1 MRIGTYEPNQ
11 VAVQESKGGHLDVR
25 VPQENLGTGIAQG
38 VADIASAVQ
47 KGTAEADRLR
57 RTSAVNDHLDLLE
70 KLKEEGLAKMGQ
82 DAADPARNG
91 GKSLAEVMAEKFDAE
106 SAKLLAK
113 SPMSRDAR
121 AAFNED
127 YRGMRRQLAV
137 VMSGHA
143 HDQLNVW
150 KSGVYSDNFDK
161 MAGAVQGLASMPPS
175 PARDALHETYTA
187 SMVALATEEA
197 KRTGKD
203 PDAAAR
209 AARST
214 SNVLLVNTLLAGG
227 KDIAAKATFDKA
239 VADGALTAQDTEK
252 LKPVVESQSSAGEG
266 QRAAVE
272 AFDKVQSGS
281 MSEVDAVKGMTSK
294 LDPKAAEHAV
304 QWFNQLRSQEHTR
317 KQRVVGDL
325 ADKVFNMRLGG
336 ASTASIA
343 GSNHFARLKVED
355 GTTAF
360 RILDQLRNDDRI
372 AQARLEGRE
381 PGFADLM
388 REVDTQVAFNKIV
401 TEEPILTWSDD
412 KLKTEAA
419 KLGKKW
425 GSQLIKVWGTAK
437 ANPGKWSASMQ
448 DITNTLKTMEAYTK
462 KGKLTEDG
470 ARLAVRIRE
479 ALDDR
484 DSATGKVVHPSQEDV
499 VSFTQRMAQQ
509 HTLRKGVNMTTD
521 SLSVVEAPRL
531 LDDDRSI
538 VVGSGREPKFLEK
551 LWAAIPQQ
559 DKSRLWN
566 QITSNP
572 SWQSLSKEA
581 KAATNNMVLRAWVRE
596 YEAGK
601 VKLQED

>member
-214 SNVLLVNTLLAGG
+214 SHVLLVNTLLASG

-272 AFDKVQSGS
+272 AFDRVQSGS

-425 GSQLIKVWGTAK
+425 GSQLIKVWGEAK
-437 ANPGKWSASMQ
+437 ANPRKWPESMQ
-448 DITNTLKTMEAYTK
+448 DITNTLKTMPAYTK
-462 KGKLTEDG
+462 KGKLTQDG

-479 ALDDR
+479 ALDER

-509 HTLRKGVNMTTD
+509 HTLTKGINM
-521 SLSVVEAPRL
+521 SVDEMTVVDAPKL
-531 LDDDRSI
+531 LPEDYSVI
-538 VVGSGREPKFLEK
+538 VGSGREPKFLQK
-551 LWAAIPQQ
+551 LWAAIPQS
-559 DKSRLWN
+559 DKNKIYNALVSDPRWMALPEYRRRGIN
-566 QITSNP
+566 NDI
-572 SWQSLSKEA
+572 L
-581 KAATNNMVLRAWVRE
+581 KAWARD
-596 YEAGK
+596 YESGL
-601 VKLQED
+601 VKLADD

>member
-1 MRIGTYEPNQ
+1 MRIGAYEPNQ

-70 KLKEEGLAKMGQ
+70 KLKEEGLSKMGQ
-82 DAADPARNG
+82 DAADPSRNG
-91 GKSLAEVMAEKFDAE
+91 GKSLAEVMVEKFDAE

-113 SPMSRDAR
+113 SPMSRGAR
-121 AAFNED
+121 EAFNED

-137 VMSGHA
+137 VMSVHA

-214 SNVLLVNTLLAGG
+214 SNVLLVNTLLASG

-294 LDPKAAEHAV
+294 LGPKAAEHAV
-304 QWFNQLRSQEHTR
+304 QWFNQLRSQERTR
-317 KQRVVGDL
+317 KQRTVGDL

-336 ASTASIA
+336 ASTASIE

-437 ANPGKWSASMQ
+437 ANPGRWSASMQ
-448 DITNTLKTMEAYTK
+448 DITNTLKTMPAYTK